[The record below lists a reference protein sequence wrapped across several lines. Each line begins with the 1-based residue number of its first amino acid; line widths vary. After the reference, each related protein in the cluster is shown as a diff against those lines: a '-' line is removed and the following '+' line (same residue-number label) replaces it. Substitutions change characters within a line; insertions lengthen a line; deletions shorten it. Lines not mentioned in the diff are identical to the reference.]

1 MHRGDGRL
9 VVVGIRGKKAGRYQ
23 LATASSHADDV
34 LLKIEIVKIRDVTPI
49 PDNFNFIKRH
59 MCLQNTETITHDGD
73 AMSDSTDEISDEEEE
88 KEEEESEFVRASNR
102 LLSARQLFEHTVAL
116 GKKKKGQLKTLREE
130 EERKREAN
138 FVAETQRLMSIIR
151 EMRGGESSSTEEE
164 KLREKECAEKEERR
178 ARLARKKAAKQ
189 LEQAISSYDR
199 EVGEARKER
208 RAKNKAEEAIEKAL
222 KEVERELE
230 EVKLENDREEGEEKA
245 RNDAVADGLNR
256 ARAAR
261 VIQKAFRS
269 KKNKKKRSKKGTKKG
284 TKKKKTTTT
293 TKKT

>member
-34 LLKIEIVKIRDVTPI
+34 LLKIEIVKIRDITPI

-59 MCLQNTETITHDGD
+59 MCLQNTETTTHDGD

-178 ARLARKKAAKQ
+178 ARLARKKAAKE

-269 KKNKKKRSKKGTKKG
+269 KKNKKKRSKKGTKK
-284 TKKKKTTTT
+284 KKKTTMK
-293 TKKT
+293 KKT

>member
-1 MHRGDGRL
+1 
-9 VVVGIRGKKAGRYQ
+9 VVVGIRGKKAGRYE
-23 LATASSHADDV
+23 LATASSDADDV
-34 LLKIEIVKIRDVTPI
+34 LLKIEIVKIRDINPI

-59 MCLQNTETITHDGD
+59 MCLQNTETTTHDGD

-138 FVAETQRLMSIIR
+138 FVAETQRLMSVIR

-178 ARLARKKAAKQ
+178 ARLARKKAAKE
-189 LEQAISSYDR
+189 LEKAISSYDR
-199 EVGEARKER
+199 EVGEAREER
-208 RAKNKAEEAIEKAL
+208 RAKNKAEETIEKAL

-230 EVKLENDREEGEEKA
+230 EVKLENDREEGEKKA

-269 KKNKKKRSKKGTKKG
+269 KKNKKKRSKKGTTKKKTT
-284 TKKKKTTTT
+284 TKKKKT
-293 TKKT
+293 

>member
-1 MHRGDGRL
+1 
-9 VVVGIRGKKAGRYQ
+9 VGIRGKKAGRYQ

-34 LLKIEIVKIRDVTPI
+34 LLKIEIVKIRDITPI

-59 MCLQNTETITHDGD
+59 MCLQNTETTTHDGD

-178 ARLARKKAAKQ
+178 ARLARKKAAKE

-269 KKNKKKRSKKGTKKG
+269 KKNKKKRSKKGTKK
-284 TKKKKTTTT
+284 KKATT
-293 TKKT
+293 TKKKT

>member
-23 LATASSHADDV
+23 LATASSYADDV
-34 LLKIEIVKIRDVTPI
+34 LLKIEIVKIRDITPI

-59 MCLQNTETITHDGD
+59 MCLQNTETTTHDGD

-178 ARLARKKAAKQ
+178 ARLARKKAAKE

-269 KKNKKKRSKKGTKKG
+269 KKNKKKRSKKGTKK
-284 TKKKKTTTT
+284 KKATT
-293 TKKT
+293 TKKKT

>member
-34 LLKIEIVKIRDVTPI
+34 LLKIEIVKIRDITPI

-59 MCLQNTETITHDGD
+59 MCLQNTETTTHDGD
-73 AMSDSTDEISDEEEE
+73 AVSDSTDEISDEEEE

-269 KKNKKKRSKKGTKKG
+269 KKNKKKRSKKGTKK
-284 TKKKKTTTT
+284 KKATT
-293 TKKT
+293 TKKKT

>member
-1 MHRGDGRL
+1 M
-9 VVVGIRGKKAGRYQ
+9 
-23 LATASSHADDV
+23 ATASSHADDV
-34 LLKIEIVKIRDVTPI
+34 LLKIEIVKIRDITPI

-59 MCLQNTETITHDGD
+59 MCLQNTETTTHDGD
-73 AMSDSTDEISDEEEE
+73 AVSDSTDEISDEEEE
-88 KEEEESEFVRASNR
+88 KKEEESEFVRASNR

-151 EMRGGESSSTEEE
+151 EMREGESSSTEEE

-222 KEVERELE
+222 KELERELE
-230 EVKLENDREEGEEKA
+230 EMKLENDRKEGEEKA

>member
-1 MHRGDGRL
+1 VHRGDGRL

-34 LLKIEIVKIRDVTPI
+34 LLKIEIVKIRDINPI

-59 MCLQNTETITHDGD
+59 MCLQNTETTTHDGD

-178 ARLARKKAAKQ
+178 ARLARKKAAKE

-269 KKNKKKRSKKGTKKG
+269 KKNKKKRSKKGTKK
-284 TKKKKTTTT
+284 KATT
-293 TKKT
+293 TKKKT

>member
-1 MHRGDGRL
+1 VHRGDGRL

-88 KEEEESEFVRASNR
+88 EEKEEEESEFVRASNR

-151 EMRGGESSSTEEE
+151 EMREGESSSTEEE

-178 ARLARKKAAKQ
+178 ARLARKKAAKE

-269 KKNKKKRSKKGTKKG
+269 KKNKKKRSKKGTKK
-284 TKKKKTTTT
+284 KKATT
-293 TKKT
+293 TKKKT

>member
-1 MHRGDGRL
+1 M
-9 VVVGIRGKKAGRYQ
+9 
-23 LATASSHADDV
+23 ATASSHADDV
-34 LLKIEIVKIRDVTPI
+34 LLKIEIVKIRDITPI

-59 MCLQNTETITHDGD
+59 MCLQNTETTTHDGD
-73 AMSDSTDEISDEEEE
+73 AVSDSTDEISDEEEE

-151 EMRGGESSSTEEE
+151 EMREGESSSTEEE

-222 KEVERELE
+222 KELERELE
-230 EVKLENDREEGEEKA
+230 EVKLENDRKEGEEKA

-293 TKKT
+293 KKKT

>member
-34 LLKIEIVKIRDVTPI
+34 LLKIEIVKIRDITPI

-59 MCLQNTETITHDGD
+59 MCLQNTETTTHDGD

-178 ARLARKKAAKQ
+178 ARLARKKAAKE

-269 KKNKKKRSKKGTKKG
+269 KKNKKKRSKKGTKK
-284 TKKKKTTTT
+284 KKATT
-293 TKKT
+293 TKKKT

>member
-1 MHRGDGRL
+1 VHRGDGRL

-34 LLKIEIVKIRDVTPI
+34 LLKIEIVKIRDITPI

-73 AMSDSTDEISDEEEE
+73 AMSDSTDEISDEEEEE

-151 EMRGGESSSTEEE
+151 EMREGESSSTEEE

-178 ARLARKKAAKQ
+178 ARLARKKAAKE

-269 KKNKKKRSKKGTKKG
+269 KKNKKKRSKKGTKK
-284 TKKKKTTTT
+284 KKATT
-293 TKKT
+293 TKKKT

>member
-1 MHRGDGRL
+1 VHRGDGRL

-34 LLKIEIVKIRDVTPI
+34 LLKIEIVKIRDITPI

-151 EMRGGESSSTEEE
+151 EMREGESSSTEEE

-178 ARLARKKAAKQ
+178 ARLARKKAAKE

-269 KKNKKKRSKKGTKKG
+269 KKNKKKRSKKGTKK
-284 TKKKKTTTT
+284 KKATT
-293 TKKT
+293 TKKKT

>member
-1 MHRGDGRL
+1 M
-9 VVVGIRGKKAGRYQ
+9 
-23 LATASSHADDV
+23 ATASSHADDV
-34 LLKIEIVKIRDVTPI
+34 LLKIEIVKIRDITPI

-59 MCLQNTETITHDGD
+59 MCLQNTETTTHDGD
-73 AMSDSTDEISDEEEE
+73 AVSDSTDEISDEEEE

-151 EMRGGESSSTEEE
+151 EMREGESSSTEEE

-178 ARLARKKAAKQ
+178 ARLARKKAAKE

-269 KKNKKKRSKKGTKKG
+269 KKNKKKRSKRGTKKG

-293 TKKT
+293 KKKT

>member
-1 MHRGDGRL
+1 M
-9 VVVGIRGKKAGRYQ
+9 
-23 LATASSHADDV
+23 ATASSHADDV

-151 EMRGGESSSTEEE
+151 EMREGESSSTEEE

-269 KKNKKKRSKKGTKKG
+269 KKNKKKRSKKGTKK
-284 TKKKKTTTT
+284 KKATT
-293 TKKT
+293 TKKKT

>member
-1 MHRGDGRL
+1 M
-9 VVVGIRGKKAGRYQ
+9 VVGIRGKKAGRYE
-23 LATASSHADDV
+23 LATASSDADDV
-34 LLKIEIVKIRDVTPI
+34 LLKIEIVKIRVITP
-49 PDNFNFIKRH
+49 PLRQFFPFIKRH
-59 MCLQNTETITHDGD
+59 MCLQNTETTNHGD
-73 AMSDSTDEISDEEEE
+73 ALSDSTDEISDEEEE
-88 KEEEESEFVRASNR
+88 KEEEEESEFVRASNR

-116 GKKKKGQLKTLREE
+116 GKAKKGQLKTLREE
-130 EERKREAN
+130 EERHREAN
-138 FVAETQRLMSIIR
+138 FVAETQRFMNVIR
-151 EMRGGESSSTEEE
+151 EMRGEESSSMEEE

-178 ARLARKKAAKQ
+178 ARLALKKAAKQ

-222 KEVERELE
+222 EEVERELE
-230 EVKLENDREEGEEKA
+230 EVKLESDREEGEEKA

-284 TKKKKTTTT
+284 TTKKKTTTT

>member
-9 VVVGIRGKKAGRYQ
+9 VVVGIRGKKKGRYQ
-23 LATASSHADDV
+23 LGTASSHADDV
-34 LLKIEIVKIRDVTPI
+34 LLKIEIVKIRDITPI

-59 MCLQNTETITHDGD
+59 MCLQNTETTTHDGD

-164 KLREKECAEKEERR
+164 KLREKECAGIEERR

-269 KKNKKKRSKKGTKKG
+269 KKNKKKRSKKGTKK
-284 TKKKKTTTT
+284 KKATT
-293 TKKT
+293 TKKKT

>member
-1 MHRGDGRL
+1 M
-9 VVVGIRGKKAGRYQ
+9 
-23 LATASSHADDV
+23 ATASSHADDV
-34 LLKIEIVKIRDVTPI
+34 LLKIEIVKIRDINPI

-59 MCLQNTETITHDGD
+59 MCLQNTETTTHDGD

-138 FVAETQRLMSIIR
+138 FVAETQRLMSVIR

-178 ARLARKKAAKQ
+178 ARLARKKAAKE

-199 EVGEARKER
+199 EVGEAREER
-208 RAKNKAEEAIEKAL
+208 RAKNKAEETIEKAL

-230 EVKLENDREEGEEKA
+230 EVKLENDREEGEKKA

-269 KKNKKKRSKKGTKKG
+269 KKNKKKRSKKGT
-284 TKKKKTTTT
+284 TKKKTTTT
-293 TKKT
+293 KKKT

>member
-34 LLKIEIVKIRDVTPI
+34 LLKIEIVKIRDITPI

-178 ARLARKKAAKQ
+178 ARLARKKAAKE

-269 KKNKKKRSKKGTKKG
+269 KKNKKKRSKKGTKK
-284 TKKKKTTTT
+284 KKATT
-293 TKKT
+293 TKKKT

>member
-1 MHRGDGRL
+1 MYRGDGRL

-23 LATASSHADDV
+23 LATASSDADDV
-34 LLKIEIVKIRDVTPI
+34 LLKIEIVKIRDITPI

-59 MCLQNTETITHDGD
+59 MCLQNTETTTHDGD
-73 AMSDSTDEISDEEEE
+73 AVSDSTDEISDEEEE

-130 EERKREAN
+130 EESLREAN
-138 FVAETQRLMSIIR
+138 FVAETQRLMSVIR

-178 ARLARKKAAKQ
+178 ARLARKKAAKE

-269 KKNKKKRSKKGTKKG
+269 KKNKKKRSKKGTKK
-284 TKKKKTTTT
+284 KKTTTT
-293 TKKT
+293 KKET